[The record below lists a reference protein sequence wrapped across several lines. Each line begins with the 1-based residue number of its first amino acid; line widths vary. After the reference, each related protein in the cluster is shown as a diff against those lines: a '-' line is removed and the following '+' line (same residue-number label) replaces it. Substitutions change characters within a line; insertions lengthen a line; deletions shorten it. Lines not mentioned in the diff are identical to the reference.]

1 MACGLV
7 SISTAE
13 ACDEP
18 VGGIYKSYIAEYA
31 TLAFTVSGKK
41 VTGLTGALLDY
52 NYLLDKSPY
61 YNAVGE
67 KPTLRSHLL
76 AQESFMKFSSN
87 AAAADAADDVKS
99 CCKLV
104 LIHLFENGQVRFQ
117 GIQFT
122 TAAKT
127 ALRVSTEECKATV
140 SEYSDV
146 SSGESRVE
154 IKFNSKSTNIVV
166 GDEATLTQ
174 AYLDALV
181 A

>member
-87 AAAADAADDVKS
+87 AAAADAAD
-99 CCKLV
+99 
-104 LIHLFENGQVRFQ
+104 
-117 GIQFT
+117 
-122 TAAKT
+122 
-127 ALRVSTEECKATV
+127 ECKATV